1 MSNEPERRT
10 YPSRPFAGVGAVV
23 WDGRQVLLERRG
35 RPPAEGSWALP
46 GGLIELG
53 ETAGAA
59 LQREVYEECGIQV
72 EAGPI
77 LGLFE
82 PIQRDP
88 DGRIRYHFM
97 VVDFLAY
104 YVSGEL
110 RAGDDASEVRWV
122 LPDDLGQYDLAP
134 AGQEMIARALAL
146 LQG

>member
-35 RPPAEGSWALP
+35 RPPAQGSWALP
-46 GGLIELG
+46 GGLVELG

-59 LQREVYEECGIQV
+59 LRREVHEECGIQV

-82 PIQRDP
+82 PIQSDP